1 MKRIHSIDLTRGIVM
16 IIMALDHVRD
26 LLHVNAITQS
36 PTNLD
41 TTTPPLFMTRWVT
54 HLCAP
59 VFVFLSG
66 TSVYLTLQR
75 SADLKGSRRFLQKRG
90 LWLILL
96 ELTLMNFALFFDL
109 GFHTII
115 FAVIAT
121 IGFGFIMLSLMSK
134 WTVKTIA
141 IIGLSIIFLHNLLA
155 VVPFGKDS
163 IVAAIINPLFAPGAV
178 SVGGRTLLMAYPPI
192 PWLGIMLV
200 GYATGKTFEWEAPR
214 RKQLFIKIGGAALL
228 LFILLR
234 FINIYGDPV
243 QWQPRKNAIYTILSF
258 INNTKYPPSLQFTL
272 TMLGIMF
279 LILSAAEKARG
290 NIAKVITTYGKVP
303 LFYYILHFYLIHII
317 LIIVLWMQGISWQQM
332 QFATGTFGRPRNV
345 NTGLNLW
352 QVYLVWITVVA
363 LLYMPCVWYARYKAT
378 HNKWWLKYI

>member
-1 MKRIHSIDLTRGIVM
+1 MKRIHSIDLTRGIAM

-26 LLHVNAITQS
+26 LLHVNALTQS
-36 PTNLD
+36 PTNLA
-41 TTTPPLFMTRWVT
+41 TTTPALFITRWVT

-90 LWLILL
+90 LYLIML
-96 ELTLMNFALFFDL
+96 ELTLMNFGLFFDPA
-109 GFHTII
+109 FHTLI
-115 FAVIAT
+115 FAVIAA

-134 WTVKTIA
+134 WTPKTIA
-141 IIGLSIIFLHNLLA
+141 IIGLGIILLHNLLA

-163 IVAAIINPLFAPGAV
+163 IIAAIINPFFGTAAFPVA
-178 SVGGRTLLMAYPPI
+178 GRTFLMAYPPI

-200 GYATGKTFEWEAPR
+200 GYATGKSFQWETAR
-214 RKQLFIKIGGAALL
+214 RKQLFLKIGAAALL

-234 FINIYGDPV
+234 SVNIYGDPV
-243 QWQPRKNAIYTILSF
+243 QWQPQKNAIYTILSF
-258 INNTKYPPSLQFTL
+258 VNITKYPPSLQFSL
-272 TMLGIMF
+272 AMLGIMF
-279 LILSAAEKARG
+279 LILAAAENAGGR
-290 NIAKVITTYGKVP
+290 IAAIITTYGKVP

-317 LIIVLWMQGISWQQM
+317 LITILLAQDISWQQM
-332 QFATGTFGRPRNV
+332 EFATGAFGRPRNAA
-345 NTGLNLW
+345 TGINLW
-352 QVYLVWITVVA
+352 QIYLVWIIVVA
-363 LLYMPCVWYARYKAT
+363 LLYKPCAWYGRYKAT

>member
-36 PTNLD
+36 PTSLD
-41 TTTPPLFMTRWVT
+41 TTTPALFMTRWVT

-121 IGFGFIMLSLMSK
+121 IGFGFIMLSFMSK

-141 IIGLSIIFLHNLLA
+141 IIGLGIIFLHNLLA
-155 VVPFGKDS
+155 AVPFGKDS
-163 IVAAIINPLFAPGAV
+163 IVAAVINPFFGPGAV

-200 GYATGKTFEWEAPR
+200 GYATGKTFEWEATR
-214 RKQLFIKIGGAALL
+214 RKQLFMKIGGAALF

-243 QWQPRKNAIYTILSF
+243 QWQPQKNTIYTILSF
-258 INNTKYPPSLQFTL
+258 INLTKYPPSLQFTL

-279 LILSAAEKARG
+279 LILSVAENAES
-290 NIAKVITTYGKVP
+290 NIVGVITTYGKVP

-317 LIIVLWMQGISWQQM
+317 LIIVLWAQGIGWQQM
-332 QFATGTFGRPRNV
+332 EFTTGTFGRPRNV
-345 NTGLNLW
+345 KTGLSLW
-352 QVYLVWITVVA
+352 QVYLLWITVVA
-363 LLYMPCVWYARYKAT
+363 LLYKPCAWYAHYKAT
-378 HNKWWLKYI
+378 HNNGG